1 NASNGGNCGGWFVL
15 SLYGVGHADSLYGGR
30 LCFTPS

>member
-1 NASNGGNCGGWFVL
+1 DASNGGNCGGWSVR
-15 SLYGVGHADSLYGGR
+15 SGYGVGFAASGYGGR